1 LFLCLLHFVLNL
13 QPEAVELQFHCFHF
27 GVDSIREL
35 FEFFGSFLRLLV
47 HFFLKNEGS
56 LHLMQKDLLFGNL
69 IVLSFPFLL
78 LVLEVLGLDHIGSH
92 LLLDL
97 EQLVMLPTL

>member
-1 LFLCLLHFVLNL
+1 
-13 QPEAVELQFHCFHF
+13 
-27 GVDSIREL
+27 
-35 FEFFGSFLRLLV
+35 
-47 HFFLKNEGS
+47 
-56 LHLMQKDLLFGNL
+56 MQKDLLFGNL